1 VENLDLL
8 TKQSSLNINVF
19 ALIVRKLS
27 KGGNT
32 LKTWIMSEEER
43 QQYIK
48 KNPPKPTNKR
58 VADYK
63 WRGQAAA
70 DASKKER
77 DKKRQ
82 Q

>member
-1 VENLDLL
+1 V
-8 TKQSSLNINVF
+8 I
-19 ALIVRKLS
+19 ARKLS
-27 KGGNT
+27 KGGNI
-32 LKTWIMSEEER
+32 LKTWTMSEEER
-43 QQYIK
+43 QEYIK